1 MNEMI
6 LNKDGTV
13 ITVGDAGSVWEILN
27 EIVKENSTPAVYNTD
42 DSIKTAAVV
51 PDVSTLAVQVTS
63 DQLKTHEWRLPK
75 ARADRLE
82 EIRGARN
89 KKLGELDLEY
99 QLADEGVHPDSLNK
113 SQVAAKKVALR
124 DLPPKAT
131 TELAKLNN
139 TDDIAAYTPDE
150 IK

>member
-42 DSIKTAAVV
+42 DSIKTAAVI

-82 EIRGARN
+82 EIRGVRN

>member
-1 MNEMI
+1 MI

-27 EIVKENSTPAVYNTD
+27 EIIEENSTPAVYNTD

-75 ARADRLE
+75 ARIDRLQ

-113 SQVAAKKVALR
+113 SQVAAKKVELR
-124 DLPPKAT
+124 NLPPKAT

-139 TDDIAAYTPDE
+139 TDDIDAYTPDE

>member
-27 EIVKENSTPAVYNTD
+27 EIIEENSTPAVYNTD

-82 EIRGARN
+82 EIRGVRN

>member
-1 MNEMI
+1 MI

-82 EIRGARN
+82 EIRGVRN
-89 KKLGELDLEY
+89 KKLGELDVEY

-124 DLPPKAT
+124 DLPAKAA
-131 TELAKLNN
+131 TELDKLNN

>member
-1 MNEMI
+1 MI

-13 ITVGDAGSVWEILN
+13 IIVGDAGSVWEILN

-82 EIRGARN
+82 EIRGVRN